1 MRVTAGILL
10 QSALLAALAGA
21 ATGLWRGRS
30 VQRALARSAEVELEV
45 PGLAD
50 LLVAAVTSGVSVPGA
65 LVAVGQAAGGE
76 GGRTLARAGT
86 ALARGA
92 PWSVAWAGCPAR
104 LAPLERALADAWH
117 SGAAPVPVLRHVATR
132 ARRERR
138 EAAGEVAA
146 RLGVRLVLPLG
157 LCLLPSF
164 ALLGIVPLVLSLG
177 ADLLGGA

>member
-1 MRVTAGILL
+1 MTGGVALHA
-10 QSALLAALAGA
+10 ALLVVLAVAAA
-21 ATGLWRGRS
+21 GLWRGRS
-30 VQRALARSAEVELEV
+30 VRQALARAAEAELEV

-50 LLVAAVTSGVSVPGA
+50 LLVAAVTAGVSVPAA

-76 GGRTLARAGT
+76 GGRVLARAGA

-92 PWSVAWAGCPAR
+92 PWTAAWAGRPVR

-117 SGAAPVPVLRHVATR
+117 TGAAPVPVLRHVATR
-132 ARRERR
+132 ARWERR
-138 EAAGEVAA
+138 EAAGRAAA

-177 ADLLGGA
+177 ADLLGGP

>member
-1 MRVTAGILL
+1 VTAVIVVVVLVAL
-10 QSALLAALAGA
+10 SAALAALWG
-21 ATGLWRGRS
+21 GRA
-30 VQRALARSAEVELEV
+30 VGRVLAPPAELELAL

-50 LLVAAVTSGVSVPGA
+50 LLAAAVTSGVAVPGA

-76 GGRTLARAGT
+76 RGRALSRAGA

-92 PWSVAWAGCPAR
+92 SWSTAWVGCPVA
-104 LAPLERALADAWH
+104 LEPLERALADAWH
-117 SGAAPVPVLRHVATR
+117 RGAAPVPVLRHVA
-132 ARRERR
+132 ASVRRERK
-138 EAAGEVAA
+138 ATAGRAAA

-177 ADLLGGA
+177 AELLGWP